1 MGKSDKKSA
10 KDKKSVKKTAKK
22 TVTGSNRKLDKMIS
36 LIEKAKASD
45 SKSVVVFTTDSKSYN
60 LGKKT
65 TTPNG
70 FGASDLKPKLY
81 AAYKHLL
88 CNYDVKTRP
97 VNINNHEIEWFVNL
111 K

>member
-1 MGKSDKKSA
+1 MAKSDKKSA
-10 KDKKSVKKTAKK
+10 KSDKKSAKNPAIG
-22 TVTGSNRKLDKMIS
+22 VNRKLDKMVS
-36 LIEKAKASD
+36 LIEKAKTSD
-45 SKSVVVFTTDSKSYN
+45 AKSVVVFTTDKKSYN
-60 LGKKT
+60 LDKESNI
-65 TTPNG
+65 PNG

-97 VNINNHEIEWFVNL
+97 INVNNYEIEWFVNL